1 MKGALV
7 AAESTSRRPFAD
19 LEDVHGPTDRLF
31 AEMEKGERDKWSLPV
46 DVIERDDKY
55 LLRADVPGFK
65 PDQVKIEVED
75 DVLTVSAE
83 HEESEEEENKDQYL
97 RRERRYGSASRS
109 ITLPKGVTPDQVE
122 ATCKDGIVE
131 VSVPK
136 PKEDRKATTITSKT
150 T

>member
-31 AEMEKGERDKWSLPV
+31 AEMEKGERHKWSLPV

-55 LLRADVPGFK
+55 LLRADAPGFK
-65 PDQVKIEVED
+65 PDQVKIEIED

-83 HEESEEEENKDQYL
+83 HEESEEENKDHYL

-109 ITLPKGVTPDQVE
+109 ITLPKGVRPDQVE

-136 PKEDRKATTITSKT
+136 PKEDRKATTTTSKT

>member
-7 AAESTSRRPFAD
+7 AAESTSRPPFAD

-31 AEMEKGERDKWSLPV
+31 AEMEKGGRHKWSLPV
-46 DVIERDDKY
+46 DVIERDDGY

-83 HEESEEEENKDQYL
+83 HEESEEENNDHYL

-136 PKEDRKATTITSKT
+136 PKVFRP
-150 T
+150 

>member
-1 MKGALV
+1 
-7 AAESTSRRPFAD
+7 
-19 LEDVHGPTDRLF
+19 
-31 AEMEKGERDKWSLPV
+31 
-46 DVIERDDKY
+46 VIERDDNY

>member
-7 AAESTSRRPFAD
+7 TGESTSRPPFAD

-31 AEMEKGERDKWSLPV
+31 AEMEKGERHKWSLPV

-83 HEESEEEENKDQYL
+83 HEESEENNDHYL
-97 RRERRYGSASRS
+97 RRERRCGSASRS

-136 PKEDRKATTITSKT
+136 PKVFRA
-150 T
+150 

>member
-1 MKGALV
+1 MKGGLMT
-7 AAESTSRRPFAD
+7 AESTSWRPFAD

-31 AEMEKGERDKWSLPV
+31 AEIEKGERHKWSLPV

-65 PDQVKIEVED
+65 PDEVKIEVKD

-83 HEESEEEENKDQYL
+83 HEQSEEENRDDYL

-136 PKEDRKATTITSKT
+136 PKQEHKATTITSKT
-150 T
+150 I

>member
-7 AAESTSRRPFAD
+7 AAESTGRRPFAD
-19 LEDVHGPTDRLF
+19 LEDVNGPTDRLF
-31 AEMEKGERDKWSLPV
+31 AEIEKGERHKWSLPV

-83 HEESEEEENKDQYL
+83 HEESEEENKDHYL
-97 RRERRYGSASRS
+97 RRERRSGSGSRA

-122 ATCKDGIVE
+122 AACKDGIVE

-136 PKEDRKATTITSKT
+136 PKEGNR
-150 T
+150 

>member
-1 MKGALV
+1 M
-7 AAESTSRRPFAD
+7 AAESRSRRPFAD
-19 LEDVHGPTDRLF
+19 LEDVHSATDRPF
-31 AEMEKGERDKWSLPV
+31 AEMEKGERPKWSLPV

-55 LLRADVPGFK
+55 LLRADVPGFR
-65 PDQVKIEVED
+65 PDEVKIEVED

-83 HEESEEEENKDQYL
+83 HQESEEENKDHYL

-122 ATCKDGIVE
+122 ATCKDGTVE

-136 PKEDRKATTITSKT
+136 PREERKATTIT
-150 T
+150 

>member
-1 MKGALV
+1 M

-19 LEDVHGPTDRLF
+19 LEDVGPTDRLL
-31 AEMEKGERDKWSLPV
+31 AEMEQRGRHKRSLPV

-65 PDQVKIEVED
+65 PDEVKIEVQD
-75 DVLTVSAE
+75 DVLTVCAE
-83 HEESEEEENKDQYL
+83 HEETEEKKNDHYL
-97 RRERRYGSASRS
+97 RRERGYGPASRS

-122 ATCKDGIVE
+122 ATCRDGIVE

-136 PKEDRKATTITSKT
+136 PTRERTATTSGRG
-150 T
+150 

>member
-1 MKGALV
+1 MKGVLV
-7 AAESTSRRPFAD
+7 AAESRSPRPFAD
-19 LEDVHGPTDRLF
+19 PEDVHSATDRVL
-31 AEMEKGERDKWSLPV
+31 AEMEKGERHKWSLPV

-55 LLRADVPGFK
+55 LLRADVPGFT
-65 PDQVKIEVED
+65 DEVKVEVED

-83 HEESEEEENKDQYL
+83 HEESEEENKDHYL

-136 PKEDRKATTITSKT
+136 PGEERKAT
-150 T
+150 